1 MNGWTDGIVLSRSLL
16 RASFHRPVFF
26 FSSPSW
32 TVGTVRFD
40 LLIFFHEEG
49 NNEGT
54 DVSILESWAEV
65 LAKSIGV
72 LGAQVEPPF
81 W

>member
-1 MNGWTDGIVLSRSLL
+1 MDGRTESSCHDP
-16 RASFHRPVFF
+16 SFVPPSTALYFF

-65 LAKSIGV
+65 LAKSNGV